1 MTKTK
6 TLERAEA
13 EAAFVAWLDRCHFMA
28 PDIRYIAQGEAREGR
43 EMNVVTAEEH
53 VPRPELRRT
62 LGLAHAVLYGLGVTI
77 GAGIYVL
84 ISVAAGQ
91 AGMSAPLAFL
101 GAAVVMGLSA
111 ASFAELGTRMP
122 VSASEA
128 AYVEKAFSVRWIT
141 VATGLLVI
149 ATAVVSGATISAGS
163 AGYIGTVIPLSPRWI
178 IAGVVLTMGAVAC
191 LATATSITFA
201 GIMTVVEV
209 GGLVLIVG
217 AGFFEAHDL
226 VARLPELWPVRTL
239 NEWTGVFSTA
249 MIAIFSF
256 IGFEHLVNIS
266 EEMKT
271 PTKTLPRALFLT
283 LGFTAVIYA
292 LVLWVAVVAVPPQ
305 ELAASPAPLAL
316 VFERLTG
323 MPLLTLTAIAIVA
336 TLNGIIVHMIMIARV
351 AYGLAMQGNLPAAL
365 GRINRHTGTPIL
377 ATGIGIVAIL
387 IFALFVPLEGLA
399 KLTSQCTLGL
409 FALVNLA
416 LIRIKRSEPA
426 PPAGIFVCPLWVP
439 IAGLLASAAL
449 LVIDVV
455 IFG

>member
-1 MTKTK
+1 MSGV
-6 TLERAEA
+6 EIE
-13 EAAFVAWLDRCHFMA
+13 D
-28 PDIRYIAQGEAREGR
+28 GAR
-43 EMNVVTAEEH
+43 
-53 VPRPELRRT
+53 RPQLRRT

-101 GAAVVMGLSA
+101 GAALVMGLSA

-128 AYVEKAFSVRWIT
+128 AYVDKAFSVGWIT
-141 VATGLLVI
+141 VGTGLLVV

-163 AGYIGTVIPLSPRWI
+163 AGYIGTIVPLPPRWI
-178 IAGVVLTMGAVAC
+178 ITGVVLAMGVVAC
-191 LATATSITFA
+191 LATATSIAFA
-201 GIMTVVEV
+201 GVMTVIEV
-209 GGLVLIVG
+209 GGLMLIIG

-226 VARLPELWPVRTL
+226 VARLPELWPGAAL
-239 NEWTGVFSTA
+239 HAWTGVFGTA
-249 MIAIFSF
+249 MIAVFSF

-271 PTKTLPRALFLT
+271 PTRTLPRALFLT
-283 LGFTAVIYA
+283 LGLTAVIYA
-292 LVLWVAVVAVPPQ
+292 LVLWVAVVAVPPP

-323 MPLLTLTAIAIVA
+323 MPLLTLTLIAIVA

-351 AYGLAMQGNLPAAL
+351 AYGLAMQGNLPAL
-365 GRINRHTGTPIL
+365 FGRINRYTGTPVL
-377 ATGIGIVAIL
+377 ATLAGMSAIL
-387 IFALFVPLEGLA
+387 VFALFVPLEGLA

-416 LIRIKRSEPA
+416 LIRIKLSEPA
-426 PPAGIFVCPLWVP
+426 PPSGVFVCPLWVP
-439 IAGLLASAAL
+439 FAGLVASAAL
-449 LVIDVV
+449 LVIDIVL
-455 IFG
+455 FG